1 MKQINQIFS
10 YRELAKDHRK
20 IKDQS
25 NEKPRGYTR
34 KEPYKPYSDIE
45 KKVYNPTEYRFRLI
59 IFFKDRLDDP
69 SYRGTWIKS
78 LDKYGSFIDEW
89 TGLMKLERRIK
100 HTYYNKYTRA
110 IIYMNIN
117 NDFSFPVAHFY
128 KDEELKSLSNKP
140 LIKIPFRL
148 EGKNH
153 LVNLEDPKLLNDII
167 AWKK

>member
-10 YRELAKDHRK
+10 LRELAKDHRK
-20 IKDQS
+20 VKEQS
-25 NEKPRGYTR
+25 TQKPRGYTKR
-34 KEPYKPYSDIE
+34 EPYKPYSDIE
-45 KKVYNPTEYRFRLI
+45 RKVYNPKEYRFRLV
-59 IFFKDRLDDP
+59 IFFNDRLTDP
-69 SYRGTWIKS
+69 GYRGTWIKS

-100 HTYYNKYTRA
+100 HTYYNKYSRA

-117 NDFSFPVAHFY
+117 GQFNYPVAHYY
-128 KDEELKSLSNKP
+128 KDIEQNSLSNKP

-148 EGKNH
+148 DGKNH

-167 AWKK
+167 TWSK